1 MLLCMRTTL
10 DINDSLFVQ
19 AKKKAVEEGV
29 PLRQIVEDALRGY
42 LQGPAIRRRYRFRGG
57 TDSGRLLPG
66 IDLDD
71 RNSLFDAMEGR
82 K

>member
-1 MLLCMRTTL
+1 MRTTL
-10 DINDSLFVQ
+10 DINDTLFVQ
-19 AKKKAVEEGV
+19 AKKKAADEGV
-29 PLRQIVEDALRGY
+29 PLRAIVENALRSY
-42 LQGPAIRRRYRFRGG
+42 LAGPPSRRRYRLRW
-57 TDSGRLLPG
+57 TPEKGRLLPG